1 MTIEEINTYSDELDE
16 PLLFADGFDECII
29 GLAEGFGGH
38 MAIAYDKSKML
49 AKLVSDGM
57 SYEEAVE
64 YFDFNI
70 AGAYVG
76 IHTPIYIET
85 LTNES

>member
-1 MTIEEINTYSDELDE
+1 MNLEDINTYSDELEE
-16 PLLFADGFDECII
+16 PLLFADGFDDAII
-29 GLAEGFGGH
+29 GLAEGFGGNL
-38 MAIAYDKSKML
+38 AIAYDKQKML

-57 SYEEAVE
+57 SEEEAVE

-76 IHTPIYIET
+76 IHTPIYIDK

>member
-1 MTIEEINTYSDELDE
+1 MTLEEINTYSNELEE
-16 PLLFADGFDECII
+16 PLLLADGFDDCLI
-29 GLAEGFGGH
+29 GLAEGFGGD
-38 MAIAYDKSKML
+38 MAIAYDKQKML

-57 SYEEAVE
+57 SYDEAVE

-76 IHTPIYIET
+76 KHTPIYIDT

>member
-1 MTIEEINTYSDELDE
+1 MNLEDINTYSDELEE
-16 PLLFADGFDECII
+16 PLILVDGFDDCII
-29 GLAEGFGGH
+29 GLAEGFEGDL
-38 MAIAYDKSKML
+38 AIAYDRGKML

-57 SYEEAVE
+57 SEEEAIE

-76 IHTPIYIET
+76 IHTPIYIDT